1 MHILSGKSAKS
12 KNVGN
17 PESLEKALKRLLTDE
32 LCEDVVNLAYAEDG
46 EFADDVF
53 IDSDTF
59 WDIHSMDDV
68 QEICLKFFNG
78 KDLDAR
84 GAANPNRDYFRFDKY
99 DNVESTDYPGKIYPN
114 EIDAEIVDYIIDH
127 LDDREFPEEVQEL
140 INDYLNDNE
149 NNIKE

>member
-12 KNVGN
+12 KNVDN
-17 PESLEKALKRLLTDE
+17 PESLEKALKGLLTDE

-78 KDLDAR
+78 EDLDAR
-84 GAANPNRDYFRFDKY
+84 GAANPNRDYFRFDKH
-99 DNVESTDYPGKIYPN
+99 DNVESTD
-114 EIDAEIVDYIIDH
+114 
-127 LDDREFPEEVQEL
+127 
-140 INDYLNDNE
+140 
-149 NNIKE
+149 